1 MIVDRRL
8 LRGTLFDFVTEPSGG
23 AGAVRLVQDGLL
35 VIEAGRVVAHGEY
48 DLLVPHWRDAT
59 ATLDDHRGSL
69 ITPGFIDT
77 HLHLPQIDVIA
88 SPAPGLLD
96 WLERHT
102 FPTEAGS
109 ADPARCAESAAFFL
123 DELARQGTTSA
134 CVYGTVH
141 PQSVQALFEAA
152 LARDVR
158 LVAGKCLMDVNCPE
172 NLRDTAAGGVQDS
185 ADLAARWHG
194 RGRLGYAI
202 TPRFAATSSRAQL
215 AAAGE
220 LARAQPQ
227 LYVQSH
233 VAENLDE
240 VRWVAEL
247 FPEARSYLDVYER
260 YGLLNRHSVYAHC
273 IHFDAADRARMA
285 AQGAVAAVCPTSNL
299 FLGSGLFDFA
309 AAAAAGMA
317 VTLAT
322 DVGGGQSF
330 SMFSAMRSAHE
341 VARLRG
347 QALDAFRLWY
357 WATRGAALALGWPQV
372 GTLEPGAEADVIVM
386 NLRATPLLARRT
398 ARAGSL
404 EELLFALLVLG
415 DDRVIA
421 QTYIAGQP
429 MKPAAAPTPTAT
441 TTATS

>member
-1 MIVDRRL
+1 
-8 LRGTLFDFVTEPSGG
+8 
-23 AGAVRLVQDGLL
+23 
-35 VIEAGRVVAHGEY
+35 
-48 DLLVPHWRDAT
+48 
-59 ATLDDHRGSL
+59 
-69 ITPGFIDT
+69 
-77 HLHLPQIDVIA
+77 
-88 SPAPGLLD
+88 
-96 WLERHT
+96 
-102 FPTEAGS
+102 
-109 ADPARCAESAAFFL
+109 
-123 DELARQGTTSA
+123 
-134 CVYGTVH
+134 
-141 PQSVQALFEAA
+141 
-152 LARDVR
+152 
-158 LVAGKCLMDVNCPE
+158 
-172 NLRDTAAGGVQDS
+172 
-185 ADLAARWHG
+185 
-194 RGRLGYAI
+194 
-202 TPRFAATSSRAQL
+202 
-215 AAAGE
+215 
-220 LARAQPQ
+220 
-227 LYVQSH
+227 
-233 VAENLDE
+233 
-240 VRWVAEL
+240 
-247 FPEARSYLDVYER
+247 
-260 YGLLNRHSVYAHC
+260 
-273 IHFDAADRARMA
+273 
-285 AQGAVAAVCPTSNL
+285 VCPTSNL